1 MDNVDSIKR
10 NKIEDSK
17 QHINM
22 EKIMD
27 GREIILLNVSGED
40 KPGLTAT
47 LTKILADYDVNIL
60 DIGQAVIHDVLS
72 LGILFEVPG
81 KHNSSPI
88 LKDLLFKTHELGI
101 NVKFDPIP
109 EEHYSEWVN
118 SQGRDLFII
127 TLLGRELTSNHIS
140 EITTIIYDQGFNID
154 KIDRLS
160 ERIPVGC
167 EDNRK
172 IKRSCIEFAVRGT
185 PDNISEMKKK
195 FLEISHEQNIDISFQ
210 KDNIYRRNR
219 RLICFDM
226 DSTLIQCEVIV
237 ELAKRAGVG
246 EKVAEITEAAMR
258 GEFDF
263 KESFKRRVAL
273 LKGLD
278 ESVMKEIAES
288 LPITEGAERL
298 IRNLKHLGYKV
309 AILSGGFT
317 YFGNH
322 LKKVLGVDYVFSNE
336 LEIKNG
342 KLTGKHV
349 GEIVDGAKKA
359 EYLKTLIEIEKIHPD
374 QSIAVGD
381 GANDLPMINLAGLGV
396 AFHAKPVVKE
406 NSEYSI
412 SSLGLDGLLYLLGF
426 RDRDVI

>member
-1 MDNVDSIKR
+1 
-10 NKIEDSK
+10 
-17 QHINM
+17 
-22 EKIMD
+22 MD

-40 KPGLTAT
+40 KPGLTAA
-47 LTKILADYDVNIL
+47 LTQILANYDVNIL

-88 LKDLLFKTHELGI
+88 LKDLLYKTHELGI
-101 NVKFDPIP
+101 KLKFFPVTEENYSKWVK
-109 EEHYSEWVN
+109 
-118 SQGRDLFII
+118 SQGKDLYII
-127 TLLGRELTSNHIS
+127 TLIGRELNSNHIS
-140 EITTIIYDQGFNID
+140 TITEILYNQGLNID

-160 ERIPVGC
+160 ERIPIEI

-172 IKRSCIEFAVRGT
+172 IKRSCIEFSVRGT
-185 PDNISEMKKK
+185 PLDISEMKKE
-195 FLEISHEQNIDISFQ
+195 FLDLSHTQNIDISFQ

-246 EKVAEITEAAMR
+246 EKVSEITEAAMR

-263 KESFKRRVAL
+263 KESFIKRVAL
-273 LKGLD
+273 LEGLE
-278 ESVMKEIAES
+278 ESVMKDIAEN
-288 LPITEGAERL
+288 LPVTEGAERL
-298 IRNLKHLGYKV
+298 IKNLKHLGYKV

-317 YFGNH
+317 YFGEH
-322 LKKVLGVDYVFSNE
+322 LKKILGVDYVFANK
-336 LEIKNG
+336 LEIKDG
-342 KLTGKHV
+342 KLTGKHL

-359 EYLKTLIEIEKIHPD
+359 EYLKILIEMEKIHPD

-426 RDRDVI
+426 RDRDVL

>member
-1 MDNVDSIKR
+1 
-10 NKIEDSK
+10 
-17 QHINM
+17 
-22 EKIMD
+22 MD
-27 GREIILLNVSGED
+27 GREIILLNVAGED
-40 KPGLTAT
+40 KPGLTST

-101 NVKFDPIP
+101 NIKFDAIQ
-109 EEHYSEWVN
+109 EEHYSEWVS
-118 SQGRDLFII
+118 SQGKDLYII
-127 TLLGRELTSNHIS
+127 TLLGRELTSSHIS
-140 EITTIIYDQGFNID
+140 AITGIIYKQGLNID

-160 ERIPVGC
+160 ERIPIGTI
-167 EDNRK
+167 DNRK

-185 PDNISEMKKK
+185 PDNLSEMKKE
-195 FLEISHEQNIDISFQ
+195 FLEISHEHNIDISFQ

-246 EKVAEITEAAMR
+246 EKVSEITEAAMR

-273 LKGLD
+273 LEGLD
-278 ESVMKEIAES
+278 ESVMKEIAEN

-309 AILSGGFT
+309 AILSGGFN

-336 LEIKNG
+336 LEIKKG

>member
-1 MDNVDSIKR
+1 
-10 NKIEDSK
+10 
-17 QHINM
+17 
-22 EKIMD
+22 MD

-88 LKDLLFKTHELGI
+88 LKDLLYKTHELGI
-101 NVKFDPIP
+101 KLKFYPVP

-118 SQGRDLFII
+118 SQGKDLYII
-127 TLLGRELTSNHIS
+127 TLLGRELRSHHIS
-140 EITTIIYDQGFNID
+140 AITDIIYSQGLNID

-160 ERIPVGC
+160 ERIPVGN
-167 EDNRK
+167 EDMRK

-185 PDNISEMKKK
+185 PENISEMKSS
-195 FLEISHEQNIDISFQ
+195 FLKISHEQNIDISFQ

-246 EKVAEITEAAMR
+246 EKVSEITEAAMR

-263 KESFKRRVAL
+263 KESFKRRIAL
-273 LKGLD
+273 LEGLD
-278 ESVMKEIAES
+278 ESVMNDIAEN

-298 IRNLKHLGYKV
+298 ITNLKHLGYKV

-322 LKKVLGVDYVFSNE
+322 LKKVLGVDYVFANE
-336 LEIKNG
+336 LEIKDG
-342 KLTGKHV
+342 KLTGKHT

>member
-1 MDNVDSIKR
+1 
-10 NKIEDSK
+10 
-17 QHINM
+17 
-22 EKIMD
+22 MD

-88 LKDLLFKTHELGI
+88 LKDLLYKTHELGI
-101 NVKFDPIP
+101 KIKFDPIP

-118 SQGRDLFII
+118 SQGRDLYII
-127 TLLGRELTSNHIS
+127 TLLGRELNSNHIS
-140 EITTIIYDQGFNID
+140 EITKIIYDQGLNID

-160 ERIPVGC
+160 ERIPVGSS
-167 EDNRK
+167 DNRK

-185 PDNISEMKKK
+185 PENLSEMKKD
-195 FLEISHEQNIDISFQ
+195 FLNISHEQNIDISFQ

-246 EKVAEITEAAMR
+246 EKVSEITEAAMR

-273 LKGLD
+273 LEGLE
-278 ESVMKEIAES
+278 ESVMKEIAEN

-322 LKKVLGVDYVFSNE
+322 LKKVLGVDYVFANE
-336 LEIKNG
+336 LEIKDG
-342 KLTGKHV
+342 KLTGRHV

>member
-1 MDNVDSIKR
+1 
-10 NKIEDSK
+10 
-17 QHINM
+17 
-22 EKIMD
+22 MD

-88 LKDLLFKTHELGI
+88 LKDLLYKTHELGI
-101 NVKFDPIP
+101 KVKFYPVP
-109 EEHYSEWVN
+109 EDHYSEWVS
-118 SQGRDLFII
+118 SQGKDLYII

-140 EITTIIYDQGFNID
+140 AITEIIYRQGLNID

-160 ERIPVGC
+160 ERIPVGS

-185 PDNISEMKKK
+185 PENISEMKSS
-195 FLEISHEQNIDISFQ
+195 FLKISHEQNIDISFQ

-246 EKVAEITEAAMR
+246 EKVSEITEAAMR

-263 KESFKRRVAL
+263 KESFKRRIAL
-273 LKGLD
+273 LEGLD
-278 ESVMKEIAES
+278 ESVMNDIAEN

-298 IRNLKHLGYKV
+298 ITNLKHLGYKV

-322 LKKVLGVDYVFSNE
+322 LKKVLGVDYVFANE
-336 LEIKNG
+336 LEIKDG
-342 KLTGKHV
+342 KLTGKHT

>member
-1 MDNVDSIKR
+1 MAD
-10 NKIEDSK
+10 
-17 QHINM
+17 
-22 EKIMD
+22 
-27 GREIILLNVSGED
+27 REIILLNVSGED
-40 KPGLTAT
+40 KPGLTSA
-47 LTKILADYDVNIL
+47 LTEILSNYSVNIL

-81 KHNSSPI
+81 EHESSPI
-88 LKDLLFKTHELGI
+88 LKDLLFKTHQLGI
-101 NVKFDPIP
+101 KLKFYPIS
-109 EEHYSEWVN
+109 EKHYSSWVK
-118 SQGRDLFII
+118 SQGKDLFII
-127 TLLGRELTSNHIS
+127 TLIGRKLSSKHIS
-140 EITTIIYDQGFNID
+140 LITSIIYRQGLNID

-160 ERIPVGC
+160 ERIPIEE
-167 EDNRK
+167 EDSRE
-172 IKRSCIEFAVRGT
+172 IKRSCIEFSVRGT
-185 PDNISEMKKK
+185 PSDTSLMKKE
-195 FLEISHEQNIDISFQ
+195 FLDLSHNHNIDISFQ

-246 EKVAEITEAAMR
+246 EKVHEITEAAMR

-263 KESFKRRVAL
+263 RESFIRRVSL
-273 LKGLD
+273 LEGLD
-278 ESVMKEIAES
+278 EAVMSDIAAN
-288 LPITEGAERL
+288 LPVTEGAERL
-298 IRNLKHLGYKV
+298 ITNLKHLGYKI

-322 LKKVLGVDYVFSNE
+322 LKNKLGIDYVFANE

-342 KLTGKHV
+342 KLTGKHL
-349 GEIVDGAKKA
+349 GEIVDGEKKA
-359 EYLKTLIEIEKIHPD
+359 EYLLELIKKENIHPD

-412 SSLGLDGLLYLLGF
+412 STLGLDGLLYLLGF
-426 RDRDVI
+426 RDRDVL